1 MPPLPQE
8 QTLPLPVTALLC
20 ALLLL
25 LTACGAANREP
36 VAGGLELRILHVNDT
51 HAFLAGTDAHMNAC
65 FEATDCRGGLARVSA
80 AIRAARHEQDNV
92 IALDAG
98 DQFQGTLF
106 YSVNKWPM
114 IAAADAL
121 LPYDAMT
128 LGNHEFDE
136 GCRELARFLEVQ
148 PLPVLAANLAPQQ
161 GCPLAGSRIRPYL
174 VQTIR
179 GTRVGIIGLANDD
192 VTALA
197 AACPQTTFRD
207 ARTTLQHYIAELE
220 AQGIRHIIAVTHL
233 GLERDK
239 ELARSVNGVDVI
251 VGGHSHTYLGPG
263 STEGPYPIVE
273 HAPDGAPVLV
283 VTAARATRYLG
294 DLSITFDAA
303 GIPAAWTGGPR
314 ELVPALP
321 QEEAMTRLVAN
332 YAETLVRYRTEIVGR
347 HNVKMPDG
355 MEACRK
361 GDCFS
366 GLLTA
371 DAFLEY
377 GRKQGARLALVNGGG
392 IRAALPAGDISRGD
406 LLALHPFDGQV
417 HVREYSGEQIMAALE
432 HAVSGPDGEGPQLLQ
447 VAGLTY
453 TADTSRPAGQRLGDL
468 GAVKVVR
475 AGQRVERIVENDVS
489 RRVDQRHAH
498 SFAGCAGAGDE
509 GVGGRARIHGVEHPQ
524 VEKLQLRVE
533 PLGLEVLFAPVLE
546 KDETPHQRPRKD
558 EQQQEQPPV
567 VGKFMLQSR
576 SHSPG
581 ALRCVP
587 RKARLYGAGV

>member
-1 MPPLPQE
+1 MHHLSRE
-8 QTLPLPVTALLC
+8 RTLPSPFTALLC
-20 ALLLL
+20 TLFLI
-25 LTACGAANREP
+25 LTACAPAHHKATP
-36 VAGGLELRILHVNDT
+36 DDGLELRLLHVNDT
-51 HAFLAGTDAHMNAC
+51 HAFLAGIDDRMNAC
-65 FEATDCRGGLARVSA
+65 FEATDCRGGLARISA
-80 AIRAARHEQDNV
+80 AIRATRQEQDNI

-136 GCRELARFLEVQ
+136 GCRELARFLEAQ
-148 PLPVLAANLAPQQ
+148 PLPVLAANLVPQH

-174 VQTIR
+174 VRMVR
-179 GTRVGIIGLANDD
+179 GTRVGVIGLANDE
-192 VTALA
+192 VTGLA
-197 AACPQTTFRD
+197 AACPQTAFRD
-207 ARTTLQHYIAELE
+207 ARTTLQRYVTELE

-233 GLERDK
+233 GLERDR
-239 ELARSVNGVDVI
+239 ELARSVNGIDVI
-251 VGGHSHTYLGPG
+251 VGGHTHTYLGPG
-263 STEGPYPIVE
+263 SKDGPYPIVE
-273 HAPDGAPVLV
+273 HAPDGSPVLV

-303 GIPAAWTGGPR
+303 GIPVAWTGGPR

-321 QEEAMTRLVAN
+321 QDEAMTRLVAN
-332 YAETLVRYRTEIVGR
+332 YAESLERYRTEIVGR
-347 HNVKMPDG
+347 HNIQMPDG

-377 GRKQGARLALVNGGG
+377 GRTQGARLALVNGGG
-392 IRAALPAGDISRGD
+392 IRASLPAGDISRGD

-417 HVREYSGEQIMAALE
+417 YVREYSGQQIREALE

-453 TADTSRPAGQRLGDL
+453 EADTSRPAGQRLRS
-468 GAVKVVR
+468 VH
-475 AGQRVERIVENDVS
+475 IVDEQG
-489 RRVDQRHAH
+489 QRHALNPQRRYGVVL
-498 SFAGCAGAGDE
+498 SDFLASGGD
-509 GVGGRARIHGVEHPQ
+509 GFGMLRHGRLLATS
-524 VEKLQLRVE
+524 
-533 PLGLEVLFAPVLE
+533 PLSVRELTG
-546 KDETPHQRPRKD
+546 DYIRR
-558 EQQQEQPPV
+558 
-567 VGKFMLQSR
+567 
-576 SHSPG
+576 HSPL
-581 ALRCVP
+581 ALPCGKRII
-587 RKARLYGAGV
+587 LYRANGQSPQ

>member
-1 MPPLPQE
+1 MHHLSRE
-8 QTLPLPVTALLC
+8 RTLPSPFTALLC
-20 ALLLL
+20 TLFLI
-25 LTACGAANREP
+25 LTACAPAHHKATP
-36 VAGGLELRILHVNDT
+36 DDGLELRLLHVNDT
-51 HAFLAGTDAHMNAC
+51 HAFLAGIDDRMNAC
-65 FEATDCRGGLARVSA
+65 FEATDCRGGLARISA
-80 AIRAARHEQDNV
+80 AIRAARQEQDNI

-136 GCRELARFLEVQ
+136 GCRELARFLEAQ
-148 PLPVLAANLAPQQ
+148 PLPVLAANLVPQH

-174 VQTIR
+174 VRMVR
-179 GTRVGIIGLANDD
+179 GTRVGVIGLANDE
-192 VTALA
+192 VTGLA
-197 AACPQTTFRD
+197 AACPQTAFRD
-207 ARTTLQHYIAELE
+207 ARTTLQRYVTELE

-233 GLERDK
+233 GLERDR
-239 ELARSVNGVDVI
+239 ELARSVNGIDVI
-251 VGGHSHTYLGPG
+251 VGGHTHTYLGPG
-263 STEGPYPIVE
+263 SKDGPYPIVE
-273 HAPDGAPVLV
+273 HAPDGSPVLV

-303 GIPAAWTGGPR
+303 GIPVAWTGGPR

-321 QEEAMTRLVAN
+321 QDEAMTRLVAN
-332 YAETLVRYRTEIVGR
+332 YAESLERYRTEIVGR
-347 HNVKMPDG
+347 HNIQMPDG

-377 GRKQGARLALVNGGG
+377 GRTQGARLALVNGGG
-392 IRAALPAGDISRGD
+392 IRASLPAGDISRGD

-417 HVREYSGEQIMAALE
+417 YVREYSGQQIREALE

-453 TADTSRPAGQRLGDL
+453 EADTSRPAGQRLRS
-468 GAVKVVR
+468 VH
-475 AGQRVERIVENDVS
+475 IVDEQG
-489 RRVDQRHAH
+489 QRHALNPQRRYGVVL
-498 SFAGCAGAGDE
+498 SDFLASGGD
-509 GVGGRARIHGVEHPQ
+509 GFGMLRHGRLLATS
-524 VEKLQLRVE
+524 
-533 PLGLEVLFAPVLE
+533 PLSVRELTG
-546 KDETPHQRPRKD
+546 DYIRR
-558 EQQQEQPPV
+558 
-567 VGKFMLQSR
+567 
-576 SHSPG
+576 HSPL
-581 ALRCVP
+581 ALPCGKRII
-587 RKARLYGAGV
+587 LYRANGQSPQ

>member
-1 MPPLPQE
+1 M
-8 QTLPLPVTALLC
+8 AAC
-20 ALLLL
+20 APAHHKA
-25 LTACGAANREP
+25 TP
-36 VAGGLELRILHVNDT
+36 DDGLELRLLHVNDT
-51 HAFLAGTDAHMNAC
+51 HAFLAGIDDHMNAC
-65 FEATDCRGGLARVSA
+65 FEATDCRGGLARISA
-80 AIRAARHEQDNV
+80 AIRAARQEQDNI

-121 LPYDAMT
+121 LPYDAIT

-136 GCRELARFLEVQ
+136 GCRELARFLEAK
-148 PLPVLAANLAPQQ
+148 PLPVLAANLVPQQ

-174 VQTIR
+174 VRTVR
-179 GTRVGIIGLANDD
+179 GTRVGVIGLANDE
-192 VTALA
+192 VTELA

-207 ARTTLQHYIAELE
+207 ARTTLQRYVDELE

-233 GLERDK
+233 GLERDR

-251 VGGHSHTYLGPG
+251 VGGHTHTYLGPG
-263 STEGPYPIVE
+263 SKDGPYPIVE
-273 HAPDGAPVLV
+273 HAPDGSPVLV

-303 GIPAAWTGGPR
+303 GTPVAWTGGPR

-321 QEEAMTRLVAN
+321 QDEAMTRLVAN
-332 YAETLVRYRTEIVGR
+332 YAESLERYRTEIVGR
-347 HNVKMPDG
+347 HNIQMPDG

-377 GRKQGARLALVNGGG
+377 GRTQGARLALVNGGG
-392 IRAALPAGDISRGD
+392 IRASLPAGDISRGD

-417 HVREYSGEQIMAALE
+417 YVREYSGQQIREALE

-453 TADTSRPAGQRLGDL
+453 EADTSRPAGQRLRS
-468 GAVKVVR
+468 VH
-475 AGQRVERIVENDVS
+475 IVDEQG
-489 RRVDQRHAH
+489 QRHALDPQRRYGVVL
-498 SFAGCAGAGDE
+498 SDFLASGGD
-509 GVGGRARIHGVEHPQ
+509 GFGMLRHGRLLATS
-524 VEKLQLRVE
+524 
-533 PLGLEVLFAPVLE
+533 PLSVRELTG
-546 KDETPHQRPRKD
+546 DYIRR
-558 EQQQEQPPV
+558 
-567 VGKFMLQSR
+567 
-576 SHSPG
+576 HSPL
-581 ALRCVP
+581 AVP
-587 RKARLYGAGV
+587 HGKRIILYRANGQSPQ

>member
-36 VAGGLELRILHVNDT
+36 VAGSLELRILHVNDT

-80 AIRAARHEQDNV
+80 AIRAARHDQDNV

-98 DQFQGTLF
+98 DQFQGPLF

-207 ARTTLQHYIAELE
+207 ARTTLQHYVAELE

-283 VTAARATRYLG
+283 VTAGAPPLPT
-294 DLSITFDAA
+294 S
-303 GIPAAWTGGPR
+303 GI
-314 ELVPALP
+314 
-321 QEEAMTRLVAN
+321 
-332 YAETLVRYRTEIVGR
+332 
-347 HNVKMPDG
+347 
-355 MEACRK
+355 
-361 GDCFS
+361 
-366 GLLTA
+366 
-371 DAFLEY
+371 
-377 GRKQGARLALVNGGG
+377 
-392 IRAALPAGDISRGD
+392 
-406 LLALHPFDGQV
+406 
-417 HVREYSGEQIMAALE
+417 
-432 HAVSGPDGEGPQLLQ
+432 
-447 VAGLTY
+447 VAGHNS
-453 TADTSRPAGQRLGDL
+453 AHRPGHPHPGSR
-468 GAVKVVR
+468 
-475 AGQRVERIVENDVS
+475 
-489 RRVDQRHAH
+489 
-498 SFAGCAGAGDE
+498 
-509 GVGGRARIHGVEHPQ
+509 
-524 VEKLQLRVE
+524 
-533 PLGLEVLFAPVLE
+533 
-546 KDETPHQRPRKD
+546 
-558 EQQQEQPPV
+558 
-567 VGKFMLQSR
+567 
-576 SHSPG
+576 
-581 ALRCVP
+581 
-587 RKARLYGAGV
+587 

>member
-80 AIRAARHEQDNV
+80 AIRAARHEQDNI

-207 ARTTLQHYIAELE
+207 ARTTLQHYVAELE

-332 YAETLVRYRTEIVGR
+332 YAETLARYRTEIVGR
-347 HNVKMPDG
+347 HNVKRPDG

-453 TADTSRPAGQRLGDL
+453 TADTSRPAGQRLRD
-468 GAVKVVR
+468 VH
-475 AGQRVERIVENDVS
+475 IVDGHG
-489 RRVDQRHAH
+489 RRHALKPQARYGVVL
-498 SFAGCAGAGDE
+498 SDFLASGGD
-509 GVGGRARIHGVEHPQ
+509 GFGMLRQGRLLATS
-524 VEKLQLRVE
+524 
-533 PLGLEVLFAPVLE
+533 PLSVRELTS
-546 KDETPHQRPRKD
+546 DYIRR
-558 EQQQEQPPV
+558 
-567 VGKFMLQSR
+567 
-576 SHSPG
+576 HSPL
-581 ALRCVP
+581 AAP
-587 RKARLYGAGV
+587 RGKRIFLHRMHEQAQE

>member
-1 MPPLPQE
+1 MHHLSRE
-8 QTLPLPVTALLC
+8 RTLPSPFTALLC
-20 ALLLL
+20 AFFLILA
-25 LTACGAANREP
+25 ACAPAHREASP
-36 VAGGLELRILHVNDT
+36 DDGLELRLLHVNDT
-51 HAFLAGTDAHMNAC
+51 HAFLAGIDDRMNAC
-65 FEATDCRGGLARVSA
+65 FEASDCRGGLARISA
-80 AIRAARHEQDNV
+80 AIRAARQEQDNI

-136 GCRELARFLEVQ
+136 GCRELARFLEAQ
-148 PLPVLAANLAPQQ
+148 PLPVLAANLVPQQ

-174 VQTIR
+174 VRTVR
-179 GTRVGIIGLANDD
+179 GTRVGVIGLANDE
-192 VTALA
+192 VTGLA

-207 ARTTLQHYIAELE
+207 ARTTLQRYVDELE

-233 GLERDK
+233 GLERDR
-239 ELARSVNGVDVI
+239 ELARSVNGIDVI
-251 VGGHSHTYLGPG
+251 VGGHTHTYLGPG
-263 STEGPYPIVE
+263 SKDGPYPIVE
-273 HAPDGAPVLV
+273 QAPDGSPVLV

-303 GIPAAWTGGPR
+303 GIPVAWTGGPR

-321 QEEAMTRLVAN
+321 QDEAMTRLVAN
-332 YAETLVRYRTEIVGR
+332 YAESLERYRTEIVGR
-347 HNVKMPDG
+347 HNIQMPDG

-377 GRKQGARLALVNGGG
+377 GRTQGARLALVNGGG
-392 IRAALPAGDISRGD
+392 IRASLPAGDISRGD

-417 HVREYSGEQIMAALE
+417 YVREYSGQQIREALE

-453 TADTSRPAGQRLGDL
+453 EADTSRPAGQRLRS
-468 GAVKVVR
+468 VH
-475 AGQRVERIVENDVS
+475 IVDEQG
-489 RRVDQRHAH
+489 QRHALN
-498 SFAGCAGAGDE
+498 
-509 GVGGRARIHGVEHPQ
+509 P
-524 VEKLQLRVE
+524 
-533 PLGLEVLFAPVLE
+533 
-546 KDETPHQRPRKD
+546 QRPYG
-558 EQQQEQPPV
+558 V
-567 VGKFMLQSR
+567 VLSDFLASGGDGFGMLRHGRLLATSPLSVR
-576 SHSPG
+576 ELTGDYIRRHSPL
-581 ALRCVP
+581 ALPCGKRII
-587 RKARLYGAGV
+587 LYRANGQSPQ

>member
-80 AIRAARHEQDNV
+80 AIRAARHEQDNI

-179 GTRVGIIGLANDD
+179 GARVGIIGLANDD

-207 ARTTLQHYIAELE
+207 ARTTLQHYVAELE

-332 YAETLVRYRTEIVGR
+332 YAETLARYRTEIVGR

-392 IRAALPAGDISRGD
+392 IRAALHRQEKTWQYAPLRLLAYRESLLVQGYMVTDEGPVERLFHD
-406 LLALHPFDGQV
+406 PTLLALH
-417 HVREYSGEQIMAALE
+417 RITACRT
-432 HAVSGPDGEGPQLLQ
+432 QLR
-447 VAGLTY
+447 
-453 TADTSRPAGQRLGDL
+453 RPAGHPRTVRRGTGDHGNGRRAFRCQRTL
-468 GAVKVVR
+468 
-475 AGQRVERIVENDVS
+475 
-489 RRVDQRHAH
+489 
-498 SFAGCAGAGDE
+498 C
-509 GVGGRARIHGVEHPQ
+509 P
-524 VEKLQLRVE
+524 
-533 PLGLEVLFAPVLE
+533 
-546 KDETPHQRPRKD
+546 
-558 EQQQEQPPV
+558 
-567 VGKFMLQSR
+567 
-576 SHSPG
+576 
-581 ALRCVP
+581 
-587 RKARLYGAGV
+587 

>member
-1 MPPLPQE
+1 MHHLSRE
-8 QTLPLPVTALLC
+8 RTLPSPFTALLC
-20 ALLLL
+20 TLFLI
-25 LTACGAANREP
+25 LTACAPARHKAP
-36 VAGGLELRILHVNDT
+36 PDDGLELRLLHVNDT
-51 HAFLAGTDAHMNAC
+51 HAFLAGIDDRMNAC
-65 FEATDCRGGLARVSA
+65 FEATDCRGGLARISA
-80 AIRAARHEQDNV
+80 AIRATRQEQDNI

-136 GCRELARFLEVQ
+136 GCRELARFLEAQ
-148 PLPVLAANLAPQQ
+148 PLPVLAANLVPQQ

-174 VQTIR
+174 VRTVR
-179 GTRVGIIGLANDD
+179 GTRVGVIGLANDE
-192 VTALA
+192 VTGLA

-207 ARTTLQHYIAELE
+207 ARTTLQRYVAELE

-233 GLERDK
+233 GLERDR

-251 VGGHSHTYLGPG
+251 VGGHTHTYLGPG
-263 STEGPYPIVE
+263 SKDGPYPIVE
-273 HAPDGAPVLV
+273 HAPDGSPVLV

-303 GIPAAWTGGPR
+303 GTPVAWTGGPR

-321 QEEAMTRLVAN
+321 QDEAMTRLVAN
-332 YAETLVRYRTEIVGR
+332 YAESLERYRTEIVGR
-347 HNVKMPDG
+347 HNIQMPDG

-377 GRKQGARLALVNGGG
+377 GRPQGARLALVNGGS
-392 IRAALPAGDISRGD
+392 IRASLPAGDISRGD

-417 HVREYSGEQIMAALE
+417 YVREYSGQQIREALE

-453 TADTSRPAGQRLGDL
+453 EADTSRPAGQRLRS
-468 GAVKVVR
+468 VH
-475 AGQRVERIVENDVS
+475 IVDEQG
-489 RRVDQRHAH
+489 QRHALDPQRRYGVVL
-498 SFAGCAGAGDE
+498 SDFLASGGD
-509 GVGGRARIHGVEHPQ
+509 GFGMLRHGRLLATT
-524 VEKLQLRVE
+524 
-533 PLGLEVLFAPVLE
+533 PLSVRELTG
-546 KDETPHQRPRKD
+546 DYIRR
-558 EQQQEQPPV
+558 
-567 VGKFMLQSR
+567 
-576 SHSPG
+576 HSPL
-581 ALRCVP
+581 ALP
-587 RKARLYGAGV
+587 RGKRIILYRANGQSPQ

>member
-1 MPPLPQE
+1 MHHLSRE
-8 QTLPLPVTALLC
+8 RTLPSPFTALLC
-20 ALLLL
+20 TLFLI
-25 LTACGAANREP
+25 LTACAPAHHKATP
-36 VAGGLELRILHVNDT
+36 DDGLELRLLHVNDT
-51 HAFLAGTDAHMNAC
+51 HAFLAGIDDRMNAC
-65 FEATDCRGGLARVSA
+65 FEATDCRGGLARISA
-80 AIRAARHEQDNV
+80 AIRAARQEQDNV

-136 GCRELARFLEVQ
+136 GCRELARFLEAQ
-148 PLPVLAANLAPQQ
+148 PLPVLAANLVPQQ

-174 VQTIR
+174 VRTVR
-179 GTRVGIIGLANDD
+179 GTRVGVIGLANDE
-192 VTALA
+192 VTGLA

-207 ARTTLQHYIAELE
+207 ARTTLQRYVAELE

-233 GLERDK
+233 GLERDR

-251 VGGHSHTYLGPG
+251 VGGHTHTYLGPG
-263 STEGPYPIVE
+263 SKDGPYPIVE
-273 HAPDGAPVLV
+273 HAPDGSPVLV
-283 VTAARATRYLG
+283 VTAARATCYLG

-303 GIPAAWTGGPR
+303 GTPVAWTGGPR

-321 QEEAMTRLVAN
+321 QDEAMTRLVAN
-332 YAETLVRYRTEIVGR
+332 YAESLERYRTEIVGR
-347 HNVKMPDG
+347 HNIQMPDG

-377 GRKQGARLALVNGGG
+377 GRTQGARLALVNGGG
-392 IRAALPAGDISRGD
+392 IRASLPAGDISRGD

-417 HVREYSGEQIMAALE
+417 YVREYSGQQIREALE

-453 TADTSRPAGQRLGDL
+453 EADTSRPAGQRLRS
-468 GAVKVVR
+468 VH
-475 AGQRVERIVENDVS
+475 IVDEQG
-489 RRVDQRHAH
+489 QRHALNPQRRYGVVL
-498 SFAGCAGAGDE
+498 SDFLASGGD
-509 GVGGRARIHGVEHPQ
+509 GFGMLRHGRLLATS
-524 VEKLQLRVE
+524 
-533 PLGLEVLFAPVLE
+533 PLSVRELTG
-546 KDETPHQRPRKD
+546 DYIRR
-558 EQQQEQPPV
+558 
-567 VGKFMLQSR
+567 
-576 SHSPG
+576 HSPL
-581 ALRCVP
+581 ALPCGKRII
-587 RKARLYGAGV
+587 LYRANGQSPQ

>member
-1 MPPLPQE
+1 M
-8 QTLPLPVTALLC
+8 
-20 ALLLL
+20 
-25 LTACGAANREP
+25 
-36 VAGGLELRILHVNDT
+36 
-51 HAFLAGTDAHMNAC
+51 
-65 FEATDCRGGLARVSA
+65 
-80 AIRAARHEQDNV
+80 
-92 IALDAG
+92 
-98 DQFQGTLF
+98 
-106 YSVNKWPM
+106 
-114 IAAADAL
+114 
-121 LPYDAMT
+121 
-128 LGNHEFDE
+128 
-136 GCRELARFLEVQ
+136 
-148 PLPVLAANLAPQQ
+148 
-161 GCPLAGSRIRPYL
+161 
-174 VQTIR
+174 
-179 GTRVGIIGLANDD
+179 
-192 VTALA
+192 
-197 AACPQTTFRD
+197 
-207 ARTTLQHYIAELE
+207 
-220 AQGIRHIIAVTHL
+220 THL

-453 TADTSRPAGQRLGDL
+453 TADTSRPAGQRLRD
-468 GAVKVVR
+468 VH
-475 AGQRVERIVENDVS
+475 IVDGHG
-489 RRVDQRHAH
+489 RRHALKPQARYGVVL
-498 SFAGCAGAGDE
+498 SDFLASGGD
-509 GVGGRARIHGVEHPQ
+509 GFGMLRQGRLLATG
-524 VEKLQLRVE
+524 
-533 PLGLEVLFAPVLE
+533 PLSVRELTS
-546 KDETPHQRPRKD
+546 DYIRR
-558 EQQQEQPPV
+558 
-567 VGKFMLQSR
+567 
-576 SHSPG
+576 HSPL
-581 ALRCVP
+581 AAP
-587 RKARLYGAGV
+587 RGKRIILHRMHEQAQK